1 MRLTFDKDRV
11 ALVTGAGRG
20 IGKGIAQKLASCGIS
35 VICVSRSDTC
45 KKVANE
51 IVENGGN
58 SVAYSVD
65 VGDKQAV
72 KDTTDIILKEFG
84 NVDILVNNA
93 GITRDNLV
101 VKMTEEDFDS
111 VIQTNLNS
119 GFYWSKAL
127 LRPMTKKRWGRI
139 INISSVIGLMGNIGQ
154 ANYAAAKAGIHGL
167 TKSLAKELAKRK
179 ITVNAVAPGFIT
191 TDMTSG
197 LDEEI
202 HQQIAKQI
210 PLRRFGEVD
219 DIANITAFLAS
230 NESSYITGQ
239 IFSVDG
245 GMVM

>member
-1 MRLTFDKDRV
+1 MQLTFDNNRV

-20 IGKGIAQKLASCGIS
+20 IGRGIAQKFGSCGLT

-45 KKVANE
+45 KRVATE
-51 IVENGGN
+51 IVENGGKAV
-58 SVAYSVD
+58 SFSVD
-65 VGDKQAV
+65 VANKDAV
-72 KDTTDIILKEFG
+72 KETTDRIIEEFG
-84 NVDILVNNA
+84 CVDILVNNA

-101 VKMTEEDFDS
+101 IKMTEEDFDS
-111 VIQTNLNS
+111 VIKTNLSS

-179 ITVNAVAPGFIT
+179 ITVNAIAPGFIT

-197 LDEEI
+197 LDDEI

-210 PLRRFGEVD
+210 PLKRFGEVD
-219 DIANITAFLAS
+219 DIANLATFLAS

>member
-1 MRLTFDKDRV
+1 MQLTFDKDRV

-20 IGKGIAQKLASCGIS
+20 IGKAIAEKFATCGLT
-35 VICVSRSDTC
+35 VICVSRSETC
-45 KKVANE
+45 KKVATQ
-51 IVENGGN
+51 ILENGGKA
-58 SVAYSVD
+58 VAFPVD
-65 VGDKQAV
+65 VADKVAV
-72 KDTTDIILKEFG
+72 RDATEKIIEAHG

-101 VKMTEEDFDS
+101 VKMTEEDFDA
-111 VIQTNLNS
+111 VLKTNLSS

-179 ITVNAVAPGFIT
+179 ITVNAIAPGFIT
-191 TDMTSG
+191 TDMTRG
-197 LDEEI
+197 LEDEI

>member
-1 MRLTFDKDRV
+1 MQLTFDKDRV

-20 IGKGIAQKLASCGIS
+20 IGKAIAEKFATCGLT
-35 VICVSRSDTC
+35 VICVSRSETC
-45 KKVANE
+45 KKVATQ
-51 IVENGGN
+51 IVENGGKA
-58 SVAYSVD
+58 VAFPVD
-65 VGDKQAV
+65 VADKVAV
-72 KDTTDIILKEFG
+72 RDATEKIIEAHG

-101 VKMTEEDFDS
+101 VKMTEEDFDA
-111 VIQTNLNS
+111 VLKTNLSS

-127 LRPMTKKRWGRI
+127 LHPMTKKRWGRI

-179 ITVNAVAPGFIT
+179 ITVNAIAPGFIT
-191 TDMTSG
+191 TDMTRG
-197 LDEEI
+197 LEDEI